1 MKIKCIDTS
10 AKHIKRN
17 VEGFLTK
24 GKIYNVLYE
33 ADDNY
38 TIFDDRNMKA
48 AYRKSRFIQLD
59 LHRKNLIDDIL
70 TYME

>member
-17 VEGFLTK
+17 VEGFLSE
-24 GKIYNVLYE
+24 GKIYHVLYE
-33 ADDNY
+33 AEDNY
-38 TIFDDRNMKA
+38 TILDDRNMKA

-59 LHRKNLIDDIL
+59 IQRENLIEEL
-70 TYME
+70 LK